1 MILIKCENTNILQ
14 NLNGD
19 SYMLNNF
26 CVNIDKIIILKLR
39 L

>member
-14 NLNGD
+14 ILNED
-19 SYMLNNF
+19 SYMLNDV
-26 CVNIDKIIILKLR
+26 CVDINKTIILKLQ